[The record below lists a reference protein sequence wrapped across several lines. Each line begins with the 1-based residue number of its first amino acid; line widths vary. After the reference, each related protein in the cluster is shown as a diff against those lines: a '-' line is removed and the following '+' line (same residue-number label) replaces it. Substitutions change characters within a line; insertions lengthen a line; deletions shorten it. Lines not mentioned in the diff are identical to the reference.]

1 MMDNRTIEE
10 VRENETKLI
19 DEIKQLEKENQKYKE
34 VINELRDY
42 LKARIEVCDN
52 RLSTP
57 FCNFEKTTKER
68 LILSQCLEK
77 LEDLE
82 VEHE

>member
-1 MMDNRTIEE
+1 MDDRTIDE
-10 VRENETKLI
+10 VRKNEDKLI
-19 DEIKQLEKENQKYKE
+19 NEIELLEQENQKYKE

-42 LKARIEVCDN
+42 LKVRIEVCDN

-57 FCNFEKTTKER
+57 FCNFEKATKER